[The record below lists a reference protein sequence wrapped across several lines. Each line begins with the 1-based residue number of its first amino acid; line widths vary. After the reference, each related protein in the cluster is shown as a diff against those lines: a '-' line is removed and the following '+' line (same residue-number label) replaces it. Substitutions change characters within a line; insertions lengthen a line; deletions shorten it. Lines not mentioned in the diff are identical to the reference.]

1 MKFYY
6 FNLFVGVFIALQIA
20 VGAFSN
26 VSSALLLSILC
37 GLNLFIAYTG
47 FMRDKEANQKQEK
60 KYKDFKDPKD
70 YF

>member
-6 FNLFVGVFIALQIA
+6 FNLFVGIFIALQILTGMTPS
-20 VGAFSN
+20 VPYTF
-26 VSSALLLSILC
+26 LLLALC
-37 GLNLFIAYTG
+37 ILNLFIAYLG
-47 FMRDKEANQKQEK
+47 FKRDNKTNQEK